1 MSSRFFGGPDSDTSS
16 EESSEEESEEEEQ
29 QQVRAGLRGW
39 LGTGWTGRGHRLDG
53 PRAPPGGVGRRQW
66 GLLGWR
72 RQQLLAGSDLR
83 PSGCLQVTAPAG
95 ATAKVGAFMKG
106 GDDSDSD
113 EDKKRVV
120 RSHRDKKWDQ
130 MTEAVASMKNHIKI
144 HDWLAVTDDF
154 DKLNKLLQKAKAIT
168 DKEGIPK
175 FYFQALLHLDT
186 ANGKALE
193 DKDAKKKMSPSN
205 AKALNSM
212 KQKLRKITA
221 TYKDQLDAAKAAGD
235 ADEEPEAEAESES
248 EPESSSEDEAPSGA
262 AAFLKKPAAAA
273 GKASAFMKEAPAAPK
288 EKAKPA
294 KPVKEA
300 AAPLPPQPQ
309 PTKPQG
315 PKPIAQYNE
324 ADIDKRL
331 DLILQSR
338 GRKGTDRKETI
349 SILTQLADV
358 TKRPSKLV
366 ELLSHVITFQFD
378 LHMSMLAAMPV
389 PVWKAVFDVFARI
402 LKTLVDNP
410 DLKIEVMEGSTVVD
424 TVQMTIAEQGDADD
438 EFLDSGVTQMTSNVL
453 SYLERLDD
461 EFYKSLQLQ
470 DPHRPEYVA
479 RLKDEVPLVNLMQDT
494 LAYIDSKEPTAETMA
509 DAARV
514 SSRIVE
520 HIYYREQS
528 LFDTATENAAKR
540 KVQLHEE
547 MTKRVAEANAA
558 EVKAAEEAERLA
570 EEEEEAKAAKEEK
583 EDEDDDDDDDVA
595 SRPETELRKAA
606 NAATAAA
613 AAATAEYN
621 AFMVPRAMDLRSEM
635 DALARRIYA
644 HGSDRARTRT
654 LLCQVYQHSLHGRY
668 AKARDMLLMSHL
680 GDVVNGMDISTQ
692 ILYNRALVR
701 MGLCAFTDELVV
713 EAHAALME
721 LAAGARIKEL
731 LAQAVSSQRFGERN
745 PEQER
750 LERRRLVPYH
760 MHINLELVEAVHL
773 FCAMLLEL
781 PNLAHNAFDPKRRSQ
796 VVSKTFRRLL
806 DQHERQVFNG
816 PPENT
821 RDFVMGAAQ
830 LLLDGQWEMAADS
843 VCGMAVWDLLPN
855 AAATRAFIRTKMQ
868 SEGLRAYLIS
878 SYPHYDSLSLPEIAG
893 RFGLGDKQAHALIS
907 KMMLDGTVH
916 ACWDQPTATV
926 VVQRTEPTKL
936 QFLALQFADKC
947 SQLVE
952 SNERILDSRTGSYG
966 YKYEQRDSDRT
977 RRPWVERSD
986 RGGHYGGGYNRP
998 WQDRRGGDAP
1008 HEYKPWQDRRDGGGR
1023 GGAAGGGGGRGWGGR
1038 SDRQQLENYKGR
1050 RF

>member
-1 MSSRFFGGPDSDTSS
+1 MM
-16 EESSEEESEEEEQ
+16 
-29 QQVRAGLRGW
+29 
-39 LGTGWTGRGHRLDG
+39 
-53 PRAPPGGVGRRQW
+53 
-66 GLLGWR
+66 
-72 RQQLLAGSDLR
+72 
-83 PSGCLQVTAPAG
+83 APAA
-95 ATAKVGAFMKG
+95 ATGKVSAFMKG

-113 EDKKRVV
+113 EDSKRVV

-154 DKLNKLLQKAKAIT
+154 DKLNKMLQKAKAIT

-175 FYFQALLHLDT
+175 FYFNALLHLDA
-186 ANGKALE
+186 ANAKALE

-212 KQKLRKITA
+212 KQKLRKISA
-221 TYKDQLDAAKAAGD
+221 TYKDQLEAAKAAGGG
-235 ADEEPEAEAESES
+235 DEEPEAEAESES
-248 EPESSSEDEAPSGA
+248 EPESSSEDDAPSGA
-262 AAFLKKPAAAA
+262 AAFMKKPAASA
-273 GKASAFMKEAPAAPK
+273 GKASAFMKDAPAAPT
-288 EKAKPA
+288 AKPKP
-294 KPVKEA
+294 KPVKEV
-300 AAPLPPQPQ
+300 AAPLPPPPQ
-309 PTKPQG
+309 PAKPQG

-349 SILTQLADV
+349 SILSQLADV

-389 PVWKAVFDVFARI
+389 PVWKAVFDVFGRI

-424 TVQMTIAEQGDADD
+424 TVQMTTAEQGDEED

-470 DPHRPEYVA
+470 DPHRPEYVT

-494 LAYIDSKEPTAETMA
+494 LAYIDSKEPTPETLA

-520 HIYYREQS
+520 HVYYREQS

-540 KVQLHEE
+540 KVQLQEE
-547 MTKRVAEANAA
+547 MLKRVAEATAA
-558 EVKAAEEAERLA
+558 EEAAIEEAERLA
-570 EEEEEAKAAKEEK
+570 AEEVEAK
-583 EDEDDDDDDDVA
+583 DEADDDDDDDDDAV
-595 SRPETELRKAA
+595 RPETALRKAA
-606 NAATAAA
+606 TAATAAA
-613 AAATAEYN
+613 AAATAEYDS
-621 AFMVPRAMDLRSEM
+621 FMVPRAMDLRSEM
-635 DALARRIYA
+635 DSLARRIYA
-644 HGSDRARTRT
+644 HGSERARTRT

-668 AKARDMLLMSHL
+668 AKARDLLLMSHL

-731 LAQAVSSQRFGERN
+731 LAQAVSSQRYGERN

-806 DQHERQVFNG
+806 DHHERQVFNG

-830 LLLDGQWEMAADS
+830 LLLEGEWERAADS
-843 VCGMAVWDLLPN
+843 VCGMAVWDLLPD

-878 SYPHYDSLSLPEIAG
+878 SYAHYDSLSLPEIAG
-893 RFGLGDKQAHALIS
+893 RFGLPETKTHALIS

-966 YKYEQRDSDRT
+966 YKYEQRDADRS

-986 RGGHYGGGYNRP
+986 RGHYGGGYNRP
-998 WQDRRGGDAP
+998 WQDRRGGDGHAS
-1008 HEYKPWQDRRDGGGR
+1008 HGDYKPWQDRRDGGGR
-1023 GGAAGGGGGRGWGGR
+1023 GGGGGGGRGWGGR
-1038 SDRQQLENYKGR
+1038 SDRQQLDNYKGR